1 METIVQ
7 KKRKILEGN
16 IPNNSILILVWK
28 KEQIRNGDVMY
39 PFRQDSNILL
49 LTRVNSPDIFL
60 VWVKKQEK
68 TEWILYSDPISENE
82 KIWWTS
88 RLSHNEIRKI
98 SWIEDIR
105 PIDILE
111 NDLWK
116 IIKESKNIYMES
128 DTDYLMDNQVRKLFW
143 KKKVLSPSPLLKL
156 LRIIK
161 TPEEIDCIREAI
173 RVTKVAF
180 DLVRNSVKPG
190 MYEYEIEALISSIF
204 RSYHLTEAYPTI
216 VASGPNACTL
226 HYIRHDRKIEIWDS
240 ILIDAWAEYYG
251 YAADITRV
259 YFASQM
265 TDRQKEIYHSVKII
279 KDYAV
284 SLIYPGVKKSD
295 YEKNVRE
302 RMNEELKR
310 LGLITHWISQEKIE
324 LLSRKYYPH
333 SVSHFLGLDVHD
345 IWERDEI
352 YQSGMIITCEPGI
365 YIPEEGIGIR
375 LEDDIRITDDG
386 CENLSKM
393 VLL

>member
-310 LGLITHWISQEKIE
+310 LGLITHWISQEEIE

-352 YQSGMIITCEPGI
+352 FQSGMIITCEPGI

>member
-1 METIVQ
+1 
-7 KKRKILEGN
+7 
-16 IPNNSILILVWK
+16 
-28 KEQIRNGDVMY
+28 MY

-49 LTRVNSPDIFL
+49 LTRVNAPDVFL

-68 TEWILYSDPISENE
+68 IEWILYSDPISENE

-105 PIDILE
+105 PIDVLE

-143 KKKVLSPSPLLKL
+143 KKKILSPSPLLKS

-173 RVTKVAF
+173 RITKVAF

-310 LGLITHWISQEKIE
+310 LGLITHWISQEEIE

-352 YQSGMIITCEPGI
+352 FQSGMIITCEPGI